1 MKQTYTLSHS
11 LARRRAMDAVANAPD
26 GYVIT
31 VAEPTRSLEANARL
45 WAMLTDVSEQVMWY
59 GKKLT
64 PENWKHI
71 FSSGLRQLDVVP
83 NLSGT
88 GFVALGQSTSSMS
101 KREFSELM
109 ELISAFG
116 AERGVTFHEPA
127 TA

>member
-1 MKQTYTLSHS
+1 MKSAFVMSHQ

-26 GYVIT
+26 GYVVT
-31 VAEPTRSLEANARL
+31 VAEPTRNLEQNARL

-116 AERGVTFHEPA
+116 AERGVVFKEPVA
-127 TA
+127 A